1 MSFIHLS
8 LNPAQQQKISAIY
21 EKLPKPAA
29 TYAGF
34 RQQLARVAPFIAGLC
49 FLLSP
54 FPFHAWRDA
63 ALLTGMVIVTSLLAV
78 RLPHSDL
85 TTYPG
90 IPIFFTIV
98 ALFGASATVFAIVI
112 CVFAGGFVAMP
123 PRDRFRLKL
132 YVPNMAG
139 QVIVFGVSALLYAL
153 LERLFFPLNGL
164 RLGEHPGLLACL
176 TLPLCT
182 FLAFMG
188 NALLTTTQIS
198 LYEKRRWDI
207 IWYNNVRWQ
216 LISAVLMT
224 PLAVIT
230 AMVYNERWWWG
241 VCFIV
246 VPVYAIRLAVLTHE
260 RTLAAYRQGVDLLGR
275 IMQEAHPYTHGHLHR
290 VARWAKEIAEEMH
303 LPAASMAHIEDAA
316 ILHDIGKVAVDD
328 RVLNKVGKLT
338 EEDWAMIKRHPVTG
352 ADLVIK
358 MSVMNKVSQW
368 IRHHHERPDGK
379 GYPDGLADTDIPIES
394 CIISAVDA
402 FDAMVG
408 GPLKEDQRPY
418 RQPMAR
424 DAAIAELRR
433 HAGTQF
439 HADVVEVFISVLE
452 REQQLEARGQAIGP
466 KPTSADDSLWSG
478 PYDPTAPAYSLSH

>member
-1 MSFIHLS
+1 MSSIHFS
-8 LNPAQQQKISAIY
+8 FNPAHWQTLSALR
-21 EKLPKPAA
+21 ERLPKPAT

-34 RQQLARVAPFIAGLC
+34 RHQLVRAAPFVAGLC
-49 FLLSP
+49 LLASFL
-54 FPFHAWRDA
+54 PFHAWRDIGMLT
-63 ALLTGMVIVTSLLAV
+63 ALAVVASFLSV
-78 RLPHSDL
+78 RLPNSKL

-90 IPIFFTIV
+90 TPIFFTLL
-98 ALFGASATVFAIVI
+98 ALFGASAVI
-112 CVFAGGFVAMP
+112 IAVVVCVLAGGFVAMT
-123 PRDRFRLKL
+123 PRNRLKLKL

-139 QVIVFGVSALLYAL
+139 QVIVYGVTALFYVLM
-153 LERLFFPLNGL
+153 ERLFFPLNGL
-164 RLGEHPGLLACL
+164 QHGEHPGWLACII
-176 TLPLCT
+176 LPLCT
-182 FLAFMG
+182 FVSFVG
-188 NALLTTTQIS
+188 NALLTTTLVS
-198 LYEKRRWDI
+198 LYEKKRWDI
-207 IWYNNVRWQ
+207 LWYNNIRWQ
-216 LISAVLMT
+216 FPSAILMS

-230 AMVYNERWWWG
+230 AMVYNECWWWG
-241 VCFIV
+241 ICFIV
-246 VPVYAIRLAVLTHE
+246 VPMYALRLAISTYE
-260 RTLAAYRQGVDLLGR
+260 RTMAAYRQGVDLLGR

-290 VARWAKEIAEEMH
+290 VAKWAKEIAEEMH

-338 EEDWAMIKRHPVTG
+338 DEDWSMIKRHPVTG

-379 GYPDGLADTDIPIES
+379 GYPDGLAETDIPIES
-394 CIISAVDA
+394 SIISAVDA

-452 REQQLEARGQAIGP
+452 REQQREAHGLAFGP
-466 KPTSADDSLWSG
+466 KLTSDDDSLWSG
-478 PYDPTAPAYSLSH
+478 PYDPAAPAYSLSH

>member
-8 LNPAQQQKISAIY
+8 LNPAQRQQISAIY
-21 EKLPKPAA
+21 EKLPKPAT

-34 RQQLARVAPFIAGLC
+34 RHQLTRAAPFVFVLC
-49 FLLSP
+49 LLFSP
-54 FPFHAWRDA
+54 FPLHAWRDVA
-63 ALLTGMVIVTSLLAV
+63 ILTSLVVLTSLIAV
-78 RLPHSDL
+78 RLPDSHL
-85 TTYPG
+85 TTHPST
-90 IPIFFTIV
+90 PIIFTIV
-98 ALFGASATVFAIVI
+98 GLLGASSAIVAI
-112 CVFAGGFVAMP
+112 ILCVIAGGFISMP
-123 PRDRFRLKL
+123 QRNRFKVKY
-132 YVPNMAG
+132 YVPNIAG
-139 QVIVFGVSALLYAL
+139 QVIVFGVSALVYAS
-153 LERLFFPLNGL
+153 LERTCFPHNGV
-164 RLGEHPGLLACL
+164 RFGQHPGWGTCLILSLCTVIAFVGNSLLAT
-176 TLPLCT
+176 TL
-182 FLAFMG
+182 A
-188 NALLTTTQIS
+188 S
-198 LYEKRRWDI
+198 LYEKKRWDI
-207 IWYNNVRWQ
+207 VWYNNFRWQ
-216 LISAVLMT
+216 LPSAILMS

-230 AMVYNERWWWG
+230 AMVYNEHWWWG
-241 VCFIV
+241 ICFIV
-246 VPVYAIRLAVLTHE
+246 VPMYALRLAVLTHE

-275 IMQEAHPYTHGHLHR
+275 VMQEAHPYTHGHLHR

-338 EEDWAMIKRHPVTG
+338 EEDWSMIKCHPVTG